1 MGGITR
7 NPSPYNPRS
16 FHLLRLA
23 QLTSAI
29 IVSSV
34 VCFFVHYLLLEHYKL
49 PWTFVFLLA
58 ASLFTIVSLLVSGAL
73 YFFRTLPPRYN
84 LFNNA
89 FLSVLWTLGLSF
101 LTWNTGWTLGHR
113 CLVIN
118 WKTEAGIM
126 VCRLYKACAAFTI
139 TGLLSTLLNLFLDVK
154 TYRKTTQR
162 GKYNQMHMPDQKRS
176 IPLISSPMPQYE
188 PFGSQRTDDTGD
200 LSEQKPYRV
209 QESIER
215 TDGAD
220 EVRSN
225 AWYSLD
231 NRFHASE

>member
-1 MGGITR
+1 MDVRVCKNIPHILSAQSRKTLT
-7 NPSPYNPRS
+7 
-16 FHLLRLA
+16 FH
-23 QLTSAI
+23 Q
-29 IVSSV
+29 
-34 VCFFVHYLLLEHYKL
+34 
-49 PWTFVFLLA
+49 LLA

-139 TGLLSTLLNLFLDVK
+139 TGLYVIIFHSPHGRTRTQLLTDLPCSLSTLLNLFLDVK

-209 QESIER
+209 QESIEVQHF
-215 TDGAD
+215 G
-220 EVRSN
+220 
-225 AWYSLD
+225 YSAPTEQTRYD
-231 NRFHASE
+231 PTHGIH